1 MPRRSGKKRVGKKII
16 VVETLWPG
24 RPSKKDDKVVNLLE
38 EAFRIDCTVSEA
50 CIHAWISREA
60 YYEWLKSD
68 SEFSDRMDKAKSFPY
83 LLARQTLFKAVS
95 KGSDKAA
102 VEFLKRRD
110 RRYSDKVKV
119 EERVEPEEITPEQ
132 KEMLD
137 KFYDEY
143 KSKV

>member
-1 MPRRSGKKRVGKKII
+1 
-16 VVETLWPG
+16 
-24 RPSKKDDKVVNLLE
+24 
-38 EAFRIDCTVSEA
+38 
-50 CIHAWISREA
+50 
-60 YYEWLKSD
+60 
-68 SEFSDRMDKAKSFPY
+68 MDKAKSFPY

-95 KGSDKAA
+95 KGNDKAA

-119 EERVEPEEITPEQ
+119 EEKVEPEEITPEQ